1 MRILFAAAGTAG
13 HVNPAIAMA
22 ELIRAR
28 HPNAAFRFLVT
39 PKGMERS
46 LITAAGYETD
56 TVEICG
62 MKRKLTWENCKAL
75 RLLIQA
81 RHRIGSIIRAWHPD
95 LIIGTGG
102 YMSLPAVL
110 AGHRTGIPCV
120 LHESNAAAG
129 LSVRLMATR
138 ASLVLGG
145 FPTLSTHLPKK
156 CHFRFVGTPVRR
168 SFQRVTR
175 GAARRALG
183 ISDGEFLLLSVGG
196 SLGAE
201 KLNSIVM
208 QAFQKI
214 FNGRSYVRG
223 LISTGERFYPEAQ
236 EQMRALALPKARLT
250 LIPYIE
256 DMATALAAA
265 DLVIS
270 RGGAATIA
278 ELAVVGTPSVIVPYP
293 AATGDHQ
300 TMNARALEAL
310 GGCILSAEPSLTPA
324 GLSDTI
330 AGLMDAPERLR
341 TMRRAAM
348 QLCPEGQD
356 DLIVSLLE
364 EAAQGH
370 ICH

>member
-1 MRILFAAAGTAG
+1 MRVLFAAAGTAG

-62 MKRKLTWENCKAL
+62 LKRKLTWENCKAL
-75 RLLIQA
+75 LLLVQA
-81 RHRIGSIIRAWHPD
+81 KHKIEVIVRAWHPD

-110 AGHRTGIPCV
+110 AGHHIGIPCV
-120 LHESNAAAG
+120 LHESNATAG

-145 FPTLSTHLPKK
+145 FPTLPAHLPKK
-156 CHFRFVGTPVRR
+156 CHFRFVGTPVRQ

-175 GAARRALG
+175 GSARRALG
-183 ISDGEFLLLSVGG
+183 IRDGEFLLLSVGG

-201 KLNSIVM
+201 KLNRIAM
-208 QAFQKI
+208 QAFCEILQ
-214 FNGRSYVRG
+214 GRNFVH
-223 LISTGERFYPEAQ
+223 LLLSTGERFYSEAQ
-236 EQMRALALPKARLT
+236 TLQRTLALPAECLT
-250 LIPYIE
+250 LVPYIE
-256 DMATALAAA
+256 NMATALAAA

-278 ELAVVGTPSVIVPYP
+278 ELSVVGTPSVIVPYP
-293 AATGDHQ
+293 SATGDHQ

-310 GGCILSAEPSLTPA
+310 GGCIVITESSLTPTKLA
-324 GLSDTI
+324 NTI
-330 AGLMDAPERLR
+330 ARLIHAPEQLR
-341 TMRRAAM
+341 AMRRAAV
-348 QLCPEGQD
+348 QLCPRGQE
-356 DLIVSLLE
+356 DLIAGLLE
-364 EAAQGH
+364 GAAFR
-370 ICH
+370 